1 MKTFLWMWRR
11 STLSTRVFGLTWSL
25 IYMFH
30 FLHSCLWGG
39 PAMEIWHRVKS
50 YKNLYFERGNIT
62 IITSACAERTFWVCF
77 TEKMKFHLNNTGI
90 NAIIE
95 HFILTAC
102 CLLPTCGKKQSF
114 STGRVHTLL
123 LHIREQLPLNKSKD
137 LQSEEVKP
145 ALKLMLKNNSVDILY
160 FSNSK

>member
-1 MKTFLWMWRR
+1 
-11 STLSTRVFGLTWSL
+11 
-25 IYMFH
+25 
-30 FLHSCLWGG
+30 
-39 PAMEIWHRVKS
+39 
-50 YKNLYFERGNIT
+50 
-62 IITSACAERTFWVCF
+62 
-77 TEKMKFHLNNTGI
+77 MKFHLNNTGI